1 MIVLA
6 SSSASVTVPNSI
18 TIGAGLT
25 SVTFT
30 ASAAGVSSNTSAV
43 ISAAGQGVSQTL
55 TLLAQ
60 TSATVT
66 ATAVSCSPQTLVGGG
81 SSNCQILLSG
91 AAPSGGPGIR
101 LSSSS
106 TQITVPALL
115 QPAAGSSTVPFTATS
130 TLINQDEA
138 AVLIA
143 NYGASSA
150 QTTLSLLGLKP
161 TALVC
166 PVTLQSGL
174 PLDCQ
179 VNLNSGQAA
188 VSVPINLSATG
199 SLVTVP
205 SSVLTQA
212 GQPSVSFQGSTSY
225 VSSSQSVTLSASFHG
240 VTVQAS
246 LTLTPAPPVL
256 TLPGLQ
262 TVVPGRTVAFTVS
275 ATDPAGLAFTLS
287 VANLP
292 PDSSFNTNTGVF
304 TWAPQTSQVGQYSV
318 SFTAT
323 NTAEASST
331 GNVTIEVL
339 STTPVVSALINAA
352 SLADMGCSPGAIATL
367 LGTGFETEGAKA
379 AEVSPLPTALNGLH
393 VQVNGQDLPVFYVS
407 EDQVNFQCPQAAPG
421 ATVALTVQSGTGV
434 STPLSTTV
442 QYAGPGIFT
451 LDGSGKGQGAILVA
465 GTANVAMT
473 PTKGIASQPA
483 PQGTYIS
490 IYATGLGPTNV
501 NVPAGEAAPADPLA
515 EVTAQVNVQ
524 VGGEP
529 AQVSFAGLVPGYTGL
544 YVVNAQLSATT
555 PVGPAI
561 PVQLSVQQPDG
572 PLANSNTVTIAVA
585 PAIN

>member
-1 MIVLA
+1 M
-6 SSSASVTVPNSI
+6 TVPNSI

-30 ASAAGVSSNTSAV
+30 ASAAAVSTTTSV
-43 ISAAGQGVSQTL
+43 SISAPGQGVSQTL

-60 TSATVT
+60 TNTNVS
-66 ATAVSCSPQTLVGGG
+66 ATAVTCNPQTLIGGG
-81 SSNCQILLSG
+81 SSNCQIMLSG
-91 AAPSGGPGIR
+91 PAPSGSPGIR

-106 TQITVPALL
+106 TQISVPALL
-115 QPAAGSSTVPFTATS
+115 EPAAGSSTVPFTVTS
-130 TLINQDEA
+130 TLIDHDEP

-143 NYGASSA
+143 NFGSSSA

-161 TALVC
+161 TALIC
-166 PVTLQSGL
+166 PETLQSGL

-179 VNLNSGQAA
+179 VNLNSGQAPA
-188 VSVPINLSATG
+188 GVSIVLSATG

-205 SSVLTQA
+205 
-212 GQPSVSFQGSTSY
+212 PSVSTLAGQAAVGFQGSTNY
-225 VSSSQSVTLSASFHG
+225 VSSNQSVTLSASFRS
-240 VTVQAS
+240 TSVQIS
-246 LTLTPAPPVL
+246 VTLTPAPPVL
-256 TLPGLQ
+256 TVPGLQ
-262 TVVPGRTVAFTVS
+262 TVVPGRTVTFTVS
-275 ATDPAGLAFTLS
+275 ATDPVGLPVTLS

-304 TWAPQTSQVGQYSV
+304 TWAPQASQVGQYSV
-318 SFTAT
+318 PFTAT
-323 NTAEASST
+323 NTAQVSAT
-331 GNVTIEVL
+331 ANVTIEVL
-339 STTPVVSALINAA
+339 STTPVVSALTNAA

-367 LGTGFETEGAKA
+367 LGTGFETGGAKA

-421 ATVALTVQSGTGV
+421 ATIALTVQSGTGA

-483 PQGTYIS
+483 PRGTYIS

-501 NVPAGEAAPADPLA
+501 SVAAGEPAPADPLA
-515 EVTAQVNVQ
+515 EVTAQVDVQ

-544 YVVNAQLSATT
+544 YVVNAQLSTST
-555 PVGPAI
+555 PIGPAI
-561 PVQLSVQQPDG
+561 PVQLTVQQPDG
-572 PLANSNTVTIAVA
+572 TMATSNTVTIAVA
-585 PAIN
+585 PASN